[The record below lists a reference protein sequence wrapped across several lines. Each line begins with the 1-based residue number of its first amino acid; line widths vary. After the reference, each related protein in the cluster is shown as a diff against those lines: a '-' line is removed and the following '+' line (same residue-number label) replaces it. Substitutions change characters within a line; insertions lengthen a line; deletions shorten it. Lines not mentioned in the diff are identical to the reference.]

1 MEKNK
6 TNNAVTPTTATAE
19 TVNGSKAYLIEQSKR
34 KADGKKF
41 VVIPKSNF
49 VANND
54 LYLDTL
60 DSIVNAM
67 NGKKADA
74 KTDKAVNHLIDI
86 ALAILNIEGGTITV
100 KDLISRKALANK
112 RIHTGNDAETLDS
125 LQVIKKSLD
134 SLESDTYT
142 FEDYQTA
149 ICKMLES
156 ESITEN
162 GKTLALNCLLES
174 GTMAQID
181 DNNLSFTSA
190 FYDALKGIIVNL
202 TNNGKV
208 FDTMLYY
215 NVSRNAFRSNFETA
229 LADKLNG
236 NRNNDG
242 TTTLSRLADKKA
254 QASYTEWLNKFDAF
268 GIDYALLEKADNTTD
283 FNKIFKDLKK
293 AYYKAVESKAVETVL
308 ETAKTETET
317 AETVK

>member
-1 MEKNK
+1 MEKNVKDTAMTVSETNGFK
-6 TNNAVTPTTATAE
+6 T
-19 TVNGSKAYLIEQSKR
+19 YLINQSKR

-49 VANND
+49 IANND
-54 LYLDTL
+54 LYLDSL

-74 KTDKAVNHLIDI
+74 KTEKAINHLIDTT
-86 ALAILNIEGGTITV
+86 LAILNIESGTITV

-112 RIHTGNDAETLDS
+112 RIHTGNDAETLDA

-134 SLESDTYT
+134 SLASDTYT
-142 FEDYQTA
+142 FNDYQTA
-149 ICKMLES
+149 ICNMLES

-162 GKTLALNCLLES
+162 GKTLALNTLLES
-174 GTMAQID
+174 GTMVQID
-181 DNNLSFTSA
+181 NDNLSFTNA
-190 FYDALKGIIVNL
+190 FYDALKGIISNL
-202 TNNGKV
+202 IQNGQV

-215 NVSRNAFRSNFETA
+215 NVSRNAFRSNFEMA

-254 QASYTEWLNKFDAF
+254 QSSYTEWLNKFDAF

-293 AYYKAVESKAVETVL
+293 AYYKAVEGKAVETVL